1 MSDTFRLR
9 TQAEDD
15 LAWLLSEDGAWQ
27 GVAAIMHE
35 RRRQIEQGYTPEH
48 DREHH
53 SDGWLL
59 GASHNRLQ
67 AILDNIGTEASSPAW
82 EMDSMAAAAALTA
95 AEIDRLDAA
104 VRKDHP
110 DA

>member
-1 MSDTFRLR
+1 MTDVFHPDQ
-9 TQAEDD
+9 QAEDD
-15 LAWLLSEDGAWQ
+15 LTWLMHNGAAA
-27 GVAAIMHE
+27 GVAAVLRE

-67 AILDNIGTEASSPAW
+67 AILDDIGTEASSPAW
-82 EMDSMAAAAALTA
+82 ELDSMAAAAALIA